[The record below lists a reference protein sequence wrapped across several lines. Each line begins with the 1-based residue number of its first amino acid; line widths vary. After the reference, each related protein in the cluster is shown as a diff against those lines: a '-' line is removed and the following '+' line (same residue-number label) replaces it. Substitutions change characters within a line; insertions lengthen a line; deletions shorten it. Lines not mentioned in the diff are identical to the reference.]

1 MMMIMTV
8 FFTSCEKD
16 ITIDLPE
23 SEEKIVVEGWIEQG
37 EYAKIILTKN
47 SPYFSVV
54 DSIALTKL
62 IITDATITVSDGQI
76 KEVIKT
82 PTVNPNYF
90 PPLVYT
96 GSTLKG
102 EIGKTYYLK
111 IEVEGKTLTAVTTIP
126 KPIIYDKIWFE
137 VEQPKGDSLGLV
149 WAQYSDPPETKNFY
163 RIFTKRVNNDRKF
176 IPIFFSVYDDIYFNG
191 KTLTFNMYRG
201 FETMTDDT
209 QFEEDKYDEIG
220 YFKLGDTIIVRSC
233 SIDKAHYDFWRTI
246 ENEIY
251 SGGNP
256 FSTNVPVVS
265 NIKGGGIGIWGGY
278 GATYDTVI
286 AK

>member
-1 MMMIMTV
+1 MVIIMTV
-8 FFTSCEKD
+8 FFMSCEKD
-16 ITIDLPE
+16 ITIDLPD
-23 SEEKIVVEGWIEQG
+23 SEEKIVVEGWIEQDN
-37 EYAKIILTKN
+37 YASVILTKN

-54 DSIALTKL
+54 DSIALSKL
-62 IITDATITVSDGQI
+62 IITDAKVTVSDGQNSEELKLTI
-76 KEVIKT
+76 
-82 PTVNPNYF
+82 NPNYF

-102 EIGKTYYLK
+102 EIGKTYYLS
-111 IEVEGKTLTAVTTIP
+111 IEVEGKTLTAFTTIP
-126 KPIIYDKIWFE
+126 EPIIYDSIWFE
-137 VEQPKGDSLGLV
+137 IDQPKGDSLGLV

-163 RIFTKRVNNDRKF
+163 RIFTKRINKDNKF
-176 IPIFFSVYDDIYFNG
+176 IPIFFSIYDDVYFNG

-201 FETMTDDT
+201 FETMTDET
-209 QFEEDKYDEIG
+209 QFEEDNYDEIG

-256 FSTNVPVVS
+256 FSTNIPVVT
-265 NIKGGGIGIWGGY
+265 NIKGDGIGVWGGY